1 MDTDIGLGCMERYIR
16 NRMAHGER
24 VVYAGSASWIPL
36 ILGTMSYL
44 VLLSA
49 LSGVAWGLT
58 DNPSVVPVVYAVG
71 ILAWCVISVRAILY
85 NVGAEMVIT
94 NTHLHSKTGIVRIDN
109 DREAT
114 LDRIDRVDV
123 DMHGL
128 IQRFFD
134 YGDIEFQTVGSDAGF
149 FLFKRVAH
157 PYAMKDAYNSAR
169 LDYDRVVIGGSGRQG
184 GR

>member
-1 MDTDIGLGCMERYIR
+1 MGRYIQ

-24 VVYAGSASWIPL
+24 VIYTGSVSWIPL
-36 ILGTMSYL
+36 ILSTMLFL

-49 LSGVAWGLT
+49 FSGVAWGFT
-58 DNPSVVPVVYAVG
+58 NNFAVVPIVYVVG
-71 ILAWCVISVRAILY
+71 ILAWCVISIRPILY

-94 NTHLHSKTGIVRIDN
+94 NTHLHSKTGIIRIDN

-123 DMHGL
+123 DMHSL
-128 IQRFFD
+128 TQRFFD
-134 YGDIEFQTVGSDAGF
+134 YGDIEFQTVGSDTGF
-149 FLFKRVAH
+149 FLFKRVSH

-169 LDYDRVVIGGSGRQG
+169 LDYDKAIMGGGVRQ
-184 GR
+184 RR